1 MLSVQIPLCQANTS
15 YEPGDYE
22 FQFTYHLPAALPA
35 TFSLENVYHGSFERF
50 HADIRYTATAW
61 LTAEGSSVSYLAA
74 TQPFTIY
81 VPGAAMSPE
90 RPVDETLTENLRFL
104 CCLSRGVCQ
113 MNASLKK
120 NIHIAGD
127 ALELQ
132 YQVCNQQSTC
142 VISAVRIELVEEI
155 TLMDTGTYTG
165 RKIPRVLS
173 AQEFGGVPAGCDS
186 EPQKVE
192 LRLVT
197 PSTGAAGSVPVNATT
212 MSQHFATRY
221 AVRVSCQP
229 FGCRRLK
236 LEVPLI
242 VLHRSAVRDSF
253 SVELTTADP
262 RSVA

>member
-1 MLSVQIPLCQANTS
+1 M
-15 YEPGDYE
+15 
-22 FQFTYHLPAALPA
+22 PA

-74 TQPFTIY
+74 TQPFTMY
-81 VPGAAMSPE
+81 VSGAAMAPE
-90 RPVDETLTENLRFL
+90 RPVDKSLTKNLRFL

-113 MNASLKK
+113 VNASLKK

-127 ALELQ
+127 TLEFQ
-132 YQVCNQQSTC
+132 YQVCNQQSAC
-142 VISAVRIELVEEI
+142 AISAVRVELLEEI
-155 TLMDTGTYTG
+155 TLVDAGAYTG

-173 AQEFGGVPAGCDS
+173 VQEFGGVSAGCDL
-186 EPQKVE
+186 ELQRVE

-197 PSTGAAGSVPVNATT
+197 PTAGTGPGAGATGVPVNATT
-212 MSQHFATRY
+212 TSQHFATRY

-242 VLHRSAVRDSF
+242 VLHHSAVRDSF
-253 SVELTTADP
+253 SVELTNVDP
-262 RSVA
+262 RAVI